1 MKGRLVV
8 SVGLAVAVSGLVA
21 PAHARG
27 NKRLPKAVSVVE
39 SIRGSAAV
47 SHFVRTEGKGAK
59 SAQSGVLRDSGTNG
73 PSHPIREM
81 PEAR

>member
-1 MKGRLVV
+1 MNGRLVV
-8 SVGLAVAVSGLVA
+8 TFGLAMAVSGLVA
-21 PAHARG
+21 PVHARA

-39 SIRGSAAV
+39 SIRVSSGV
-47 SHFVRTEGKGAK
+47 SHFVRSEGKAAK
-59 SAQSGVLRDSGTNG
+59 AAPSGVLREASPNG